1 MKRTKAFLSPGNLT
15 LFSCEFFNEKFYCI
29 VIQHGRLVT
38 WFQTKKSQ
46 SRYVDLAKANSEV
59 LVYTLKQKINLKPLR
74 RNLLNLCLILVRS
87 QTCKE
92 TEPFQHKNV
101 KRVKCYRVQKQKK
114 SHCKQNCI
122 YQKSKGL
129 ISKKK
134 TLHVHHVLLFIS
146 LSLLLHDY
154 NVKLDKIPN

>member
-1 MKRTKAFLSPGNLT
+1 MKRTKALLSSGNLT

-29 VIQHGRLVT
+29 VIQHGRLST
-38 WFQTKKSQ
+38 WFQTQIYQQRLTAKFSFIHSNKK
-46 SRYVDLAKANSEV
+46 
-59 LVYTLKQKINLKPLR
+59 I
-74 RNLLNLCLILVRS
+74 LNLCLISVRS

-92 TEPFQHKNV
+92 TEPFQHKNA

-114 SHCKQNCI
+114 SHCMQNCI

-129 ISKKK
+129 ISKKT
-134 TLHVHHVLLFIS
+134 TLHVHHVFLFIS

-154 NVKLDKIPN
+154 KVKLDKLPN